1 MLTFNMQLAKEFGK
15 LVDER
20 IEVLIEVLTSGTV
33 QDYGAYQKVVGQ
45 VRSLKESKEMMEE
58 AVSICEGKRG

>member
-20 IEVLIEVLTSGTV
+20 IGVLIEVLTSGTV
-33 QDYGAYQKVVGQ
+33 QDYGTYQKVVGQ
-45 VRSLKESKEMMEE
+45 VQSLKESKEMMEE

>member
-20 IEVLIEVLTSGTV
+20 IGALIEILTSGTV
-33 QDYGAYQKVVGQ
+33 QDYGGYQKVVGQ
-45 VRSLKESKEMMEE
+45 VQSLKEAKDLMEE
-58 AVSICEGKRG
+58 ALSICEGKRG

>member
-20 IEVLIEVLTSGTV
+20 IGVLIEVLTSGTV

-45 VRSLKESKEMMEE
+45 VQSLKESKEMMEE